1 MKRREFLG
9 MAALLPFMGL
19 LPEQAAA
26 AAGQRVLVLVKLA
39 GGNDGL
45 NTLIPYTDPLYYQLR
60 PKIAVPKHKVLDIG
74 QGMAINPYM
83 SVLKPNWEAGE
94 MAFVQGV
101 GYPHC
106 NLSHFRSC
114 DVWETAV
121 SANEY
126 AEEGWLARVLQ
137 NDKSGLHGI
146 VIGESM
152 GPLAGKDCNTI
163 AMQSPETFLSQVD
176 LINDIQPTRQTPAL
190 AHLTNVQRQLHDAGQ
205 QLGSKLQRPAALG
218 VNFSTSDI
226 GRDLGSVAKMI
237 LSGVDATVYM
247 VTLDGFDTHS
257 NQINTQ
263 SNLLYRLAGALD
275 SFAKSMKKGGRWD
288 DVMVMTYSEFGRRVE
303 ENHGAGTD
311 HGTASVQMVM
321 GGKIRGGIYGDAP
334 RLNDLDVDGNL
345 HHTQDYRKVY
355 STIAQNWLRQ
365 RNPWGSYGTI
375 PFV

>member
-1 MKRREFLG
+1 M
-9 MAALLPFMGL
+9 LPFMGL
-19 LPEQAAA
+19 LPEQAVA

-45 NTLIPYTDPLYYQLR
+45 NTLIPHTDPLYYQLR

-74 QGMAINPYM
+74 QGMAMNPYM
-83 SVLKPNWEAGE
+83 STLKPSWDAGE

-101 GYPHC
+101 GYSHC

-137 NDKSGLHGI
+137 NYKSGLHGV

-163 AMQSPETFLSQVD
+163 AMQSPETFLSQVG

-205 QLGSKLQRPAALG
+205 QLGSKLQHPAPLG

-237 LSGVDATVYM
+237 LSGVDAAVYM

-275 SFAKSMKKGGRWD
+275 SFAKSMKKGGRWN
-288 DVMVMTYSEFGRRVE
+288 DVMVVTYSEFGRRVE

-321 GGKIRGGIYGDAP
+321 GGKVRGGIYGDAP
-334 RLNDLDVDGNL
+334 RLNDLDADGNL

-365 RNPWGSYGTI
+365 RNPWGGYGTI